1 GRSLR
6 EPVLPIAI
14 AIAFST
20 ESVINTLTFSNING
34 ILLLL
39 LSVFLYCFL
48 GAFTRLKETD
58 TPDGKT
64 PGASTLRY
72 LAGLAIGLAIVIKP
86 QFAPLLFC
94 RSCDLTGAPFS
105 AGSPCLSPSTLLLG
119 LSCPEPL
126 TI

>member
-1 GRSLR
+1 
-6 EPVLPIAI
+6 
-14 AIAFST
+14 
-20 ESVINTLTFSNING
+20 TLTFSNING

-86 QFAPLLFC
+86 QFAPLLFLSLMRLDWRTILC
-94 RSCDLTGAPFS
+94 GLAVSVTFIFFA
-105 AGSPCLSPSTLLLG
+105 SPIFLVASDYLPKLVLYLC
-119 LSCPEPL
+119 
-126 TI
+126 